1 MLSLRV
7 LQTTKF
13 WQKRSLPVLVGVSI
27 SGLTLFLWQA
37 LAAQEI
43 TQIQRK
49 GEFATVSVQQEITG
63 HIHNRILSLARMAK
77 RWELQGG
84 TPQAQ
89 WYADAQNQLQD
100 YPGFQALEW
109 VDSSFYVRWIV
120 PIDGNEAAQNLN
132 LAFEER
138 RRIALEAAR
147 ERKAVTVTRTVTLV
161 QGGKGFL
168 VYVPLFLKNKSS
180 TVAGRASQALDS
192 FDGFILGVFRLQ
204 PLLDTLLDNHIAPGY
219 AIAIFDGSDEIYC
232 RDCSDTSRQRSSKWH
247 HETIVNLDGI
257 SWRIKVWPT
266 STLLAQEQSP
276 LPQVVLGGGLI
287 MALLLAGVTYLAQTA
302 QRRTRQLAREISER
316 QQVEERKKET
326 ESILSS
332 FFDSAPLMMGIVEL
346 VNNDILHLSDNT
358 ATAQLFGL
366 TPEAMRH
373 RLASE
378 VGVPPQYVQKWITYY
393 RRSQRTGQPVRFE
406 YAHATEAETKWLA
419 ATVCP
424 ISNSTGN
431 RERFCYLVEEI
442 TERKLAQEALQKQA
456 LIFETI
462 SDGVIL
468 TDLAGGIIDWNP
480 AAEQMFGY
488 ARAEVLGQTPGILH
502 RQEESAT
509 LTKQILDGMLRDG
522 RWFGE
527 VNFVRK
533 DGTEGV
539 CETVVLPILD
549 QQGQLVATIGVNHD
563 ITERKQ
569 KEEVLRN
576 ITLGV
581 SVETGEVFF
590 QSLVEYLSKALGVE
604 YAFVGELVGSD
615 GDRIRT
621 VANYGEGQLL
631 ENLEYP
637 LVHSPCESVVGQR
650 LRVYPRKLRQ
660 QFPLDPVL
668 KKLGAESYLG
678 APMFDSTGCALGLV
692 AVLSRKPLKNT
703 QLMSEVLTI
712 FAVRA
717 GSELERQRAEA
728 ELKRQSLRAQL
739 FAELAL
745 HIRRSLQLEEILQTT
760 VTEVQKLLQADRVI
774 IFQFWSEGTRGTV
787 VQEAVVSSWSSVMA
801 QGITNDCF
809 DSEYL
814 LKYPQGRIYSL
825 PDVDKA
831 KIPPCLIDFLHQ
843 FNVKS
848 KLVVPILLKE
858 ELWGLLIIHQCSHPR
873 QWSSFEIE
881 LLQQLGD
888 QVGIALAQSQLLEAL
903 RESEGRFRTMAD
915 SAPVLLW
922 MSDSNGQ
929 CTFFNQSWLNFT
941 GRTIEQ
947 EIGHGWTE
955 GIHPEDWQSTQNT
968 YSSAFDTRQDFQR
981 EYRLRRADGEY
992 RWVLDKGI
1000 PRFLPDGG
1008 FAGYIGSVFDI
1019 SDRREVERLKDEFIS
1034 VVSHE
1039 LRTPLTSILGALDL
1053 LASGVLSTKPEQGQ
1067 HMLKIA
1073 AKNAE
1078 RLVRLINDIL
1088 DIERIESGKVTMS
1101 KQMCNVEQLMNASVD
1116 VVRNV
1121 AQTAGVSLSVSPL
1134 SARLW
1139 IDPDRIIQV
1148 LTNLLG
1154 NAIKFSPYGSTVWL
1168 TAELID
1174 GQFSSIISSPVEY
1187 LHFGGDKA
1195 EGRRQKAEVKE
1206 EGCKEQGNNNC
1217 LGGHEITDN
1226 LPQITAEEQLTVLF
1240 QIRDQGRG
1248 IPADKIETIFG
1259 RFQQV
1264 DASDSRKKGGTGLGL
1279 AVCRSIVQH
1288 HGGQIWAQSTLG
1300 EGSTFCFTLPVLQE
1314 EQVILAPES
1323 TAPLVLVCDDDPSVR
1338 TVIKAKLE
1346 QQGYQAMTV
1355 ASGEET
1361 VKQAAQ
1367 KLPDAI
1373 LLNLMMPG
1381 MNGWETLAALKEQV
1395 NTKDIPVIILSGLL
1409 PDARED
1415 KYSKISDWIIKPPDD
1430 KLLLQALER
1439 ALTEQNRN
1447 IRVLV
1452 IEDDTDLAKVLIAV
1466 FERYGIE
1473 IYHAQT
1479 GREAIQLSQR
1489 LLPDLLV
1496 LDLVLPEYDGF
1507 AVVDWL
1513 RQHNRLYQVP
1523 LVVYTSQDLD
1533 DSDRERLKL
1542 GQTLFLTKSRI
1553 TPEEFEQ
1560 GVINLLNRIIRHTEG
1575 RAQP

>member
-1 MLSLRV
+1 MLILRV

-37 LAAQEI
+37 LTAQEI

-63 HIHNRILSLARMAK
+63 QIENRILSLARMAK

-89 WYADAQNQLQD
+89 WYADAQNQLKD
-100 YPGFQALEW
+100 YPGFQAIEL

-120 PIDGNEAAQNLN
+120 PIPGNEAAQNLN

-147 ERKAVTVTRTVTLV
+147 ERQAVTVTRTVTLV

-168 VYVPLFLKNKSS
+168 VYVPLFLKNSSS
-180 TVAGRASQALDS
+180 TVAGRASQVSAS

-204 PLLDTLLDNHIAPGY
+204 PLLDTLLDSHIAPGY

-232 RDCSDTSRQRSSKWH
+232 RDCSGRSRQQSRKWH
-247 HETIVNLDGI
+247 HETTVTLDGM
-257 SWRIKVWPT
+257 SWRLRVWPT
-266 STLLAQEQSP
+266 STLLAQEQSL
-276 LPQVVLGGGLI
+276 LPEVVLGGGLI
-287 MALLLAGVTYLAQTA
+287 MALLLTGVVYLAQTA
-302 QRRTRQLAREISER
+302 QRRTRQLAREMSER
-316 QQVEERKKET
+316 QQVEETKRET

-332 FFDSAPLMMGIVEL
+332 FFENAPLMMGIVEL
-346 VNNDILHLSDNT
+346 IDDDILHLSDNT
-358 ATAQLFGL
+358 ATAQFFGL
-366 TPEAMRH
+366 TPEVMRN

-378 VGVPPQYVQKWITYY
+378 LGATPQYVQKWITHY
-393 RRSQRTGQPVRFE
+393 RQSQHIRQPVRFE
-406 YAHATEAETKWLA
+406 YAHATETETKWLA

-424 ISNSTGN
+424 IGNSTGC

-442 TERKLAQEALQKQA
+442 TERKLAQEVLQKQA

-488 ARAEVLGQTPGILH
+488 TRAEVLGQTPGILH
-502 RQEESAT
+502 RQEESAL
-509 LTKQILDGMLRDG
+509 LTQQILDSMILEG

-527 VNFVRK
+527 INFLRK

-539 CETVVLPILD
+539 CETVVLPILEP
-549 QQGQLVATIGVNHD
+549 QGQLVATVGVNHD

-590 QSLVEYLSKALGVE
+590 QSLVEYLSRALGVE
-604 YAFVGELVGSD
+604 YAFVGELVEPEVN
-615 GDRIRT
+615 RIRT

-637 LVHSPCESVVGQR
+637 LVHSPCKSVVGQQ
-650 LRVYPRKLRQ
+650 LRVYPSELQ
-660 QFPLDPVL
+660 QLFPFDPVL

-678 APMFDSTGCALGLV
+678 APMFDSTGHALGLV
-692 AVLSRKPLKNT
+692 AVMSRKPLTNT

-717 GSELERQRAEA
+717 SSELERQRAEA
-728 ELKRQSLRAQL
+728 ELRRQNLRSQL

-774 IFQFWSEGTRGTV
+774 IFQFWSEGTEGKV
-787 VQEAVVSSWSSVMA
+787 VKEAVVPGWSSVLA

-809 DSEYL
+809 DSEYFHN
-814 LKYPQGRIYSL
+814 YPQGRVYSI
-825 PDVDKA
+825 PDVERA
-831 KIPPCLIDFLHQ
+831 KSPPCLIRFLRQ
-843 FNVKS
+843 FSVKS

-873 QWSSFEIE
+873 QWSGFEIE
-881 LLQQLGD
+881 LLQQLAD
-888 QVGIALAQSQLLEAL
+888 QVGIALAQGQLLEAL

-929 CTFFNQSWLNFT
+929 CTFFNQSWLDFT
-941 GRTIEQ
+941 GKTLEQ
-947 EIGHGWTE
+947 EIGDGWKE

-968 YSSAFDTRQDFQR
+968 YGSAFDTRQDFQR

-992 RWVLDKGI
+992 RWVFDKGT
-1000 PRFLPDGG
+1000 PRFLPDGS

-1019 SDRREVERLKDEFIS
+1019 SDRREVEQLKDEFIS

-1053 LASGVLSTKPEQGQ
+1053 LASGVLSTRPEQGQ
-1067 HMLKIA
+1067 YMLNIA

-1088 DIERIESGKVTMS
+1088 DIERIESGKVAMS
-1101 KQMCNVEQLMNASVD
+1101 KQVCNVEQLMSASVD

-1121 AQTAGVSLSVSPL
+1121 AQTAGVNLSVSPL

-1139 IDPDRIIQV
+1139 VDPDRIIQV

-1168 TAELID
+1168 TAELIN
-1174 GQFSSIISSPVEY
+1174 GQFSSI
-1187 LHFGGDKA
+1187 
-1195 EGRRQKAEVKE
+1195 
-1206 EGCKEQGNNNC
+1206 
-1217 LGGHEITDN
+1217 TDN
-1226 LPQITAEEQLTVLF
+1226 LAQITEEEQLVVLF
-1240 QIRDQGRG
+1240 RVRDEGRG
-1248 IPADKIETIFG
+1248 IPADKVETIFG

-1300 EGSTFCFTLPVLQE
+1300 EGSTFCFTLPVLLE
-1314 EQVILAPES
+1314 ERALVAPES
-1323 TAPLVLVCDDDPSVR
+1323 TAPLVLVCDDDSSVR
-1338 TVIKAKLE
+1338 TVIRAKLE
-1346 QQGYQAMTV
+1346 QQGYRAMTV

-1361 VKQAAQ
+1361 VRQAARR
-1367 KLPDAI
+1367 LPDAI

-1381 MNGWETLAALKEQV
+1381 MSGWETLAALKEQV
-1395 NTKDIPVIILSGLL
+1395 NTRDIPVIILSGLL

-1415 KYSKISDWIIKPPDD
+1415 KYSKVSDWIIKPPDD

-1439 ALTEQNRN
+1439 ALTEQSRN

-1452 IEDDTDLAKVLIAV
+1452 IEDDADLARVLIAV

-1473 IYHAQT
+1473 VYHAQT

-1513 RQHNRLYQVP
+1513 RQHNRLCQVP

-1575 RAQP
+1575 RAQL